1 MGIDPGYRTGCK
13 LAAVDERGAL
23 LDTSVVF
30 PHEPHHKLDEAKEAT
45 RALLEAHQVEAIAR
59 EIGAPLVTGKT
70 LQASGDSQRREVA
83 INDLRRHVKTC
94 RGKYGEN
101 RPEFGYDLAPWY
113 SLHYSTKL

>member
-1 MGIDPGYRTGCK
+1 MCQ
-13 LAAVDERGAL
+13 
-23 LDTSVVF
+23 
-30 PHEPHHKLDEAKEAT
+30 
-45 RALLEAHQVEAIAR
+45 LLEQHAAGRVLVIGEYIAQVEAIAM

-101 RPEFGYDLAPWY
+101 RPEFSYLMAPWY